1 LIALDYLELGA
12 DPPRE
17 VNVVIEIPK
26 GSNVKSEI
34 DVDTGIITVDRI
46 LPAAMAYPGNYGF
59 IPRTESEDGDA
70 LDVLVLGSEPFVVGS
85 VVAVN
90 PIGVLMTQ
98 DQSGRDDKIIARVSQ
113 RVDPGSTSANDI
125 TKIDKSTLKMI
136 EHFFEHHKDLEEG
149 KFVKI
154 IRWEG
159 REAAWRVIKD
169 AVERYANG
177 SSELMAET

>member
-1 LIALDYLELGA
+1 MIALDYLELGA

-34 DVDTGIITVDRI
+34 DVDTGIIKVDRI
-46 LPAAMAYPGNYGF
+46 LPAAMAYPGSYGF

-70 LDVLVLGSEPFVVGS
+70 LDVLILGSESFVVGS

-90 PIGVLMTQ
+90 QIGVLLTE

-113 RVDPGSTSANDI
+113 RADPSSTSASDV
-125 TKIDKSTLKMI
+125 TKIDKSVLKMV

-149 KFVKI
+149 NLS
-154 IRWEG
+154 RLSAG
-159 REAAWRVIKD
+159 RE
-169 AVERYANG
+169 ERQPCA
-177 SSELMAET
+177 S